1 VTNFENS
8 VSCLLVGEGNPAGDL
23 RFVGVV
29 ESSSFR
35 GVGLAVTFLFCVV
48 DQLGSDPWEADPCY
62 SLGTFPLLEAVNN
75 HEEVPSG
82 DP

>member
-1 VTNFENS
+1 MVLRAITALRAGEMAENAY
-8 VSCLLVGEGNPAGDL
+8 NKP
-23 RFVGVV
+23 
-29 ESSSFR
+29 
-35 GVGLAVTFLFCVV
+35 TFCVV